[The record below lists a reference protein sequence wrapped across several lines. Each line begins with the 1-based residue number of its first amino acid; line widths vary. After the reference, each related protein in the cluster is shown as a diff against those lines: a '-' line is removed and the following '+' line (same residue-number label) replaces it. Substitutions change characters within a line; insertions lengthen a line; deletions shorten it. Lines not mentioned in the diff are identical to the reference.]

1 MADKISSA
9 KSNKIIVWLLL
20 IVTIPLAAVMMYNV
34 WLDYKYSDY
43 QPPWI
48 VNELIVKANRGDNIS
63 AEKLYLHYLHKKDD
77 DQALHWL
84 RIFSKS
90 GDAKSHYRLYS
101 FLINLNKREFF
112 SEAVENVRLS
122 AKEGYPVAMWE
133 YWHLYS
139 SHRIA
144 DSNKEEAEKW
154 LALAASAFYQP
165 AMRDVI
171 DVKLNKGD
179 KASLIES
186 YAWIKVS
193 MAKEGTT
200 PNIAKEIAARVNTVK
215 MRAIA
220 AGMSDSELETKANS
234 IKNILAPT
242 K

>member
-1 MADKISSA
+1 M
-9 KSNKIIVWLLL
+9 
-20 IVTIPLAAVMMYNV
+20 

-48 VNELIVKANRGDNIS
+48 VKDLVVKANNGDSIS
-63 AEKLYLHYLHKKDD
+63 AEKLYLHYLYKKDD
-77 DQALHWL
+77 AQALHWL
-84 RIFSKS
+84 RIFSKA
-90 GDAKSHYRLYS
+90 GNAKSHYRLYS
-101 FLINLNKREFF
+101 YLINMNKIELF
-112 SEAVENVRLS
+112 SEAVENLKLS

-139 SHRIA
+139 SRRIA
-144 DSNKEEAEKW
+144 DTNKEEAEKW
-154 LALAASAFYQP
+154 LELAASAFYQP

-179 KASLIES
+179 RDSLIES

-200 PNIAKEIAARVNTVK
+200 PSIAKDIAARVDTVK
-215 MRAIA
+215 KRAVA
-220 AGMSDSELETKANS
+220 AGMSDSELENKADR
-234 IKNILAPT
+234 IKNIIAPA